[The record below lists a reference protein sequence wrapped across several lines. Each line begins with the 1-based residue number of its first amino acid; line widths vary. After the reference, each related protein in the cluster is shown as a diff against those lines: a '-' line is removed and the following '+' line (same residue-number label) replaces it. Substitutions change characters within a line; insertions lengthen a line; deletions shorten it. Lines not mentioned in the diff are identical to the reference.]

1 MPLQVNV
8 EEVPSQDE
16 EEMYECLLDQTAQ
29 PAATRSTSNLESSL
43 KLRLPGEAKR
53 HRFAGGCCAGCITWS
68 CLRVDEMVLAVLVDP
83 VKTMDDVAATAA
95 DATYQAA
102 IQATWVSEG
111 WGWISCSKVKDM

>member
-16 EEMYECLLDQTAQ
+16 EEMYERLLDQTAQ

-53 HRFAGGCCAGCITWS
+53 HRFAGGGCAGGCAGC
-68 CLRVDEMVLAVLVDP
+68 
-83 VKTMDDVAATAA
+83 VA
-95 DATYQAA
+95 
-102 IQATWVSEG
+102 
-111 WGWISCSKVKDM
+111 